1 MQRSSEKKTEIRE
14 RLLDLAEPEYQKFSS
29 SLLPGVE
36 NVLGVRLPKLRKLAE
51 QLAAKDWKGYA
62 DSIALDGGDGKE
74 VFFEEIMLKGF
85 LIGYARRRAKAPLSE
100 ILSETADFLPLIDN
114 WSVCDSFCSTLKIA
128 REYPEE
134 VWDFLLPY
142 FQSEKEF
149 YVRFAVVMSLDYYIN
164 PEYIDKLFPLY
175 DSIRHPAYYVKMAV
189 AWAVSMCYVRFPQK
203 TESYLAACALDD
215 FTYNRAIQKTT
226 ESRCVDAQTKAHL
239 RSLKR

>member
-1 MQRSSEKKTEIRE
+1 MPVIMWRKEKSMQRSSEKKTEIRE

-134 VWDFLLPY
+134 VWDFLYGIFFCPIFSRRKNSSSASPWSCLW
-142 FQSEKEF
+142 
-149 YVRFAVVMSLDYYIN
+149 I
-164 PEYIDKLFPLY
+164 
-175 DSIRHPAYYVKMAV
+175 
-189 AWAVSMCYVRFPQK
+189 
-203 TESYLAACALDD
+203 
-215 FTYNRAIQKTT
+215 TT
-226 ESRCVDAQTKAHL
+226 
-239 RSLKR
+239 

>member
-1 MQRSSEKKTEIRE
+1 MPGIMWRKEKSMQRSSEKKTEIRK

-62 DSIALDGGDGKE
+62 DSIAPDGGDGKE

-100 ILSETADFLPLIDN
+100 ILAEAKDFLPLIDN

-128 REYPEE
+128 RLWLFLTFRAHCLINMRLPFPIPLF
-134 VWDFLLPY
+134 VDF
-142 FQSEKEF
+142 QK
-149 YVRFAVVMSLDYYIN
+149 
-164 PEYIDKLFPLY
+164 
-175 DSIRHPAYYVKMAV
+175 SIRVI
-189 AWAVSMCYVRFPQK
+189 R
-203 TESYLAACALDD
+203 
-215 FTYNRAIQKTT
+215 
-226 ESRCVDAQTKAHL
+226 
-239 RSLKR
+239 

>member
-1 MQRSSEKKTEIRE
+1 
-14 RLLDLAEPEYQKFSS
+14 
-29 SLLPGVE
+29 
-36 NVLGVRLPKLRKLAE
+36 
-51 QLAAKDWKGYA
+51 
-62 DSIALDGGDGKE
+62 
-74 VFFEEIMLKGF
+74 MLKGL

-100 ILSETADFLPLIDN
+100 ILAEAGDFLPLIDN

-142 FQSEKEF
+142 FRSENEF
-149 YVRFAVVMSLDYYIN
+149 FVRFAVVMSLDYYIN
-164 PEYIDKLFPLY
+164 PEYIDRLFPLY

-203 TESYLAACALDD
+203 TESYLASCALDD